1 MRYGV
6 YHARH
11 YQHCSTIWAVR
22 LLRRRKQALMTPA
35 IQELYCK
42 VLHES
47 AERWN
52 HPDAEKF
59 ARLIIEECANLF
71 PKTFTD
77 EQYQRRI
84 DKTIR
89 KHFGIIE

>member
-1 MRYGV
+1 MNERVG
-6 YHARH
+6 
-11 YQHCSTIWAVR
+11 
-22 LLRRRKQALMTPA
+22 
-35 IQELYCK
+35 ELYRK

-52 HPDAEKF
+52 RPDAEKF
-59 ARLIIEECANLF
+59 ARLIIGECANLF
-71 PKTFTD
+71 PRTFTD
-77 EQYQRRI
+77 EQHQRRI

>member
-1 MRYGV
+1 MNEN
-6 YHARH
+6 
-11 YQHCSTIWAVR
+11 
-22 LLRRRKQALMTPA
+22 
-35 IQELYCK
+35 IQKLYIK
-42 VLHES
+42 VMHES

-59 ARLIIEECANLF
+59 AKLIINECANLF
-71 PKTFTD
+71 SKTFTD

-84 DKTIR
+84 DKEIR

>member
-1 MRYGV
+1 MNEN
-6 YHARH
+6 
-11 YQHCSTIWAVR
+11 
-22 LLRRRKQALMTPA
+22 
-35 IQELYCK
+35 IQELYRK

-59 ARLIIEECANLF
+59 AKLIINECANLF
-71 PKTFTD
+71 SKTFTD

-84 DKTIR
+84 DKEIR

>member
-1 MRYGV
+1 MNER
-6 YHARH
+6 
-11 YQHCSTIWAVR
+11 
-22 LLRRRKQALMTPA
+22 
-35 IQELYCK
+35 IQELYSK

-59 ARLIIEECANLF
+59 ARLIVEECANLF

-89 KHFGIIE
+89 KHFGVIE

>member
-1 MRYGV
+1 MNER
-6 YHARH
+6 
-11 YQHCSTIWAVR
+11 
-22 LLRRRKQALMTPA
+22 
-35 IQELYCK
+35 IQELYSK

-59 ARLIIEECANLF
+59 ARLIIEECADLF
-71 PKTFTD
+71 PGTFTD
-77 EQYQRRI
+77 EHYQRRI

-89 KHFGIIE
+89 KHFGVIE

>member
-1 MRYGV
+1 MNEN
-6 YHARH
+6 
-11 YQHCSTIWAVR
+11 
-22 LLRRRKQALMTPA
+22 
-35 IQELYCK
+35 IQKLYIK

-59 ARLIIEECANLF
+59 AKLIINECANLF
-71 PKTFTD
+71 SKTFTD

-84 DKTIR
+84 DKEIR

>member
-1 MRYGV
+1 MNEN
-6 YHARH
+6 
-11 YQHCSTIWAVR
+11 
-22 LLRRRKQALMTPA
+22 
-35 IQELYCK
+35 IQKLYSK

-59 ARLIIEECANLF
+59 ARLIIEECADLF
-71 PKTFTD
+71 PHTFTD
-77 EQYQRRI
+77 EHNQRRI

-89 KHFGIIE
+89 KHFGLQ